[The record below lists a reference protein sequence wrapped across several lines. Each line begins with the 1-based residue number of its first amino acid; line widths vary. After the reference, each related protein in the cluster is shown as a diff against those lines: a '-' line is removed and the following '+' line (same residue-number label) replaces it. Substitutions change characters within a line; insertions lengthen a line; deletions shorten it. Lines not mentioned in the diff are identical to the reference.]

1 MKLIKYEN
9 FTLDISDEA
18 LLVGPIRK
26 LYNQDRTKGKET
38 FFKQMSILY
47 FVHDPRS
54 NYSYLTNDAD
64 RLLEVLAQEGIDFKE
79 YKKKYETNDFKEAIE
94 TYKKL
99 KQTT

>member
-26 LYNQDRTKGKET
+26 LYNQDRTKGKEI

-47 FVHDPRS
+47 EGNSPHRVE
-54 NYSYLTNDAD
+54 YLE
-64 RLLEVLAQEGIDFKE
+64 LEIFH
-79 YKKKYETNDFKEAIE
+79 
-94 TYKKL
+94 
-99 KQTT
+99 

>member
-26 LYNQDRTKGKET
+26 FYYQNRTKGRET

-47 FVHDPRS
+47 CVYDPRIM
-54 NYSYLTNDAD
+54 YSYLTNDAD
-64 RLLEVLAQEGIDFKE
+64 RLLEV
-79 YKKKYETNDFKEAIE
+79 
-94 TYKKL
+94 
-99 KQTT
+99 

>member
-38 FFKQMSILY
+38 FF
-47 FVHDPRS
+47 
-54 NYSYLTNDAD
+54 
-64 RLLEVLAQEGIDFKE
+64 
-79 YKKKYETNDFKEAIE
+79 
-94 TYKKL
+94 
-99 KQTT
+99 